1 MIYWI
6 NGPYGVGKSALAEE
20 LHKLNPNSFIFDAEE
35 VGNAIRDNM
44 PKELFN
50 GYIFEGYELWFKTI
64 IELLKEITKKYQGDI
79 YIPMTLVYKDS
90 FDKIK
95 KPLEESNIEIKHILI
110 ESTYDIVKERIL
122 TRGEEEDCW
131 CIQNIDLCLK
141 NQKDFK
147 DVIKIKSDRKTLD
160 ELTNEVLKIMKLK

>member
-6 NGPYGVGKSALAEE
+6 NGPYGVGKSALADK
-20 LHKLNPNSFIFDAEE
+20 LHEINPNIFIFDAEE

-50 GYIFEGYELWFKTI
+50 GYIFEGYDLWFKTI
-64 IELLKEITKKYQGDI
+64 VELIKEITNKYQGDI

-95 KPLEESNIEIKHILI
+95 KPLEKDNINIKHILL
-110 ESTYDIVKERIL
+110 ESTYDIVRKRIIS
-122 TRGEEEDCW
+122 RGESEDSW
-131 CIQNIDLCLK
+131 CIKNINLCLK
-141 NQKDFK
+141 NQREFK
-147 DVIKIKSDRKTLD
+147 DVIRIKSTKKTID
-160 ELTNEVLKIMKLK
+160 ELVNEFQKFK